1 MKLPSL
7 ELLADGFWQACRR
20 FPAAMSCAAVGTL
33 ALMFL
38 IENHD
43 EDWFVRLWMVS
54 LLGLPFFTGLT
65 AYSEMRGWPAAKN
78 WAATG
83 IGAALLVGYFF
94 WLDPDAK
101 LFERVE
107 LPRYMA
113 WLAVVHLWVSFAP
126 YLNRTSSVA
135 DFWEYNKQL
144 FANFIVG
151 GAYTLILWAG
161 LSAAVLAVDQL
172 FNVHIDGDTY
182 AHLFV
187 LLAGMFST
195 AYSLH
200 RFPKDFQF
208 DADEMAFAGAFHNL
222 CKFIF
227 IPIVALY
234 FLILYA
240 YSAKILVTWDLPHG
254 WVSSLVIG
262 FAAAGIFTWLL
273 NFFLP
278 RFDSGSIVGN
288 FKKWFWLI
296 LFPMVGLLFVAIARR
311 IWDYGITEERFFV
324 AHTGA
329 WLTLCCVF
337 FVLIKSEDIKF
348 IPISMAA
355 FILAAVY
362 GPFSAFESTKRS
374 QTHQLETLLTK
385 NGMFADGKA
394 KPVAQPLTGEDAS
407 RIYSCLNVLEDRAA
421 LDKVE
426 GWLGKPIAELPTPEN
441 TYNDASKICA
451 ALNIQFNGGPW
462 QETHFQVYSEWG
474 AYEAQISG
482 YEEFI
487 SVSANY
493 SPNDAD
499 LHEDRRHFKVDTATR
514 TMLVFYQG
522 STELDRFPMADH
534 LNTWRGRKQENEYA
548 VMLTPPQ
555 TTVDLQGQK
564 FDARLLIQ
572 SVEFER
578 AGDSLQLSSV
588 NGALFLKKK

>member
-7 ELLADGFWQACRR
+7 EFLADAFWQTCRR
-20 FPAAMSCAAVGTL
+20 FPAAMLSAAIGTL

-38 IENHD
+38 IENND
-43 EDWFVRLWMVS
+43 EDFFVRGWMVA

-65 AYSEMRGWPAAKN
+65 ACGEMRGWPAVKN
-78 WAATG
+78 WAAAG
-83 IGAALLVGYFF
+83 IGAALLLGYFF

-107 LPRYMA
+107 LPRYLA
-113 WLAVVHLWVSFAP
+113 WLAVAHLWVSFAP

-144 FANFIVG
+144 FANFVTG
-151 GAYTLILWAG
+151 GVYTLILWGG
-161 LSAAVLAVDQL
+161 LSAAIMAVDQL
-172 FNVHIDGDTY
+172 FDVHIDYKTY
-182 AHLFV
+182 GHLFI

-200 RFPKDFQF
+200 RFPKDFRF
-208 DADEMAFAGAFHNL
+208 DADEIEFTGAFKNL

-273 NFFLP
+273 NFFMP

-288 FKKWFWLI
+288 FKKWFWPV

-348 IPISMAA
+348 IPISLAA
-355 FILAAVY
+355 FVLTAMY

-374 QTHQLETLLTK
+374 QTHQLEALLAK
-385 NGMFADGKA
+385 NNLLADGKA
-394 KPVAQPLTGEDAS
+394 KPAAQPLTGDDAS
-407 RIYSCLNVLEDRAA
+407 RIYSCLQVLEDHQA
-421 LDKVE
+421 LGTVE
-426 GWLGKPIAELPTPEN
+426 GWLGKPIADLPAPEN

-451 ALNIQFNGGPW
+451 ALNVEFNAGSW
-462 QETHFQVYSEWG
+462 QDTHFAVYSEWNG
-474 AYEAQISG
+474 EAEIAG
-482 YEEFI
+482 YEQFI
-487 SVSANY
+487 SVSTHYNTRDDY
-493 SPNDAD
+493 FPDG
-499 LHEDRRHFKVDTATR
+499 RKHFKIDSTDRSTLILFEAR
-514 TMLVFYQG
+514 
-522 STELDRFPMADH
+522 TELDRFPMAAQLAAWH
-534 LNTWRGRKQENEYA
+534 ALRTGSEYS
-548 VMLTPPQ
+548 VTLTPTQ
-555 TTVDLQGQK
+555 TAADLQGK
-564 FDARLLIQ
+564 NFTARLFV
-572 SVEFER
+572 SNADCER
-578 AGDSLQLSSV
+578 VGDSLQLNSL
-588 NGALFLKKK
+588 NGVLFMKKK

>member
-7 ELLADGFWQACRR
+7 ELLANAFWQTCRR
-20 FPAAMSCAAVGTL
+20 FPAAMTCAAVGTL

-38 IENHD
+38 IEND
-43 EDWFVRLWMVS
+43 NEDFFVRVWMVA
-54 LLGLPFFTGLT
+54 LLGLPFFTGLK

-83 IGAALLVGYFF
+83 IGAASLIGYFF

-107 LPRYMA
+107 LPRYLA

-144 FANFIVG
+144 FANFVTG
-151 GAYTLILWAG
+151 GVYTLVLWGG
-161 LSAAVLAVDQL
+161 LSAAVLAIDQL
-172 FNVHIDGDTY
+172 FDVRIDYKTY

-187 LLAGMFST
+187 LLAGVFST
-195 AYSLH
+195 AYSLYH
-200 RFPKDFQF
+200 FPKDFQF
-208 DADEMAFAGAFHNL
+208 DADEIQFNGAFHNL

-240 YSAKILVTWDLPHG
+240 YSSKILVTWDLPHG

-374 QTHQLETLLTK
+374 QTHQLKTLLEK
-385 NGMFADGKA
+385 NGMFGDGKA
-394 KPVAQPLTGEDAS
+394 KPAAQLLTGDDAN
-407 RIYSCLNVLEDRAA
+407 RIYSSLEVLEGRQA
-421 LDKVE
+421 LDNIG
-426 GWLGKPIAELPTPEN
+426 GWLDKPIAELPTPEN

-451 ALNIQFNGGPW
+451 ALNIQFNGGSW
-462 QETHFQVYSEWG
+462 QETHFQLYSEWSNEAQVAG
-474 AYEAQISG
+474 YEQFIVLDANYNPRDDYYPDGRKHFKIDTIDGSTLIFYEA
-482 YEEFI
+482 
-487 SVSANY
+487 
-493 SPNDAD
+493 
-499 LHEDRRHFKVDTATR
+499 K
-514 TMLVFYQG
+514 
-522 STELDRFPMADH
+522 TELDRFPMAAQM
-534 LNTWRGRKQENEYA
+534 NAWRNLRDGKEYSST
-548 VMLTPPQ
+548 LTPAQ
-555 TTVDLQGQK
+555 TAVDLQGK
-564 FDARLLIQ
+564 NFDVRLLIGNAD
-572 SVEFER
+572 FELL
-578 AGDSLQLSSV
+578 GDSLRLNSLHG
-588 NGALFLKKK
+588 NLFLKKK

>member
-20 FPAAMSCAAVGTL
+20 FPAAMACAAIGTL
-33 ALMFL
+33 ALMSL
-38 IENHD
+38 IENQD
-43 EDWFVRLWMVS
+43 KDLLVKLWMVA
-54 LLGLPFFTGLT
+54 LLGLSFFTGLA
-65 AYSEMRGWPAAKN
+65 AYGEMRSWPAAKN
-78 WAATG
+78 WTATG
-83 IGAALLVGYFF
+83 IGAALLIGYFF
-94 WLDPDAK
+94 WLEPDAK

-107 LPRYMA
+107 LPRYLA

-144 FANFIVG
+144 FANFVIG
-151 GAYTLILWAG
+151 GAYTLILWLG
-161 LSAAVLAVDQL
+161 LSGAILAVDQL
-172 FNVHIDGDTY
+172 FNVHVDHKTY

-208 DADEMAFAGAFHNL
+208 DADEMAFTGVFHNL

-262 FAAAGIFTWLL
+262 FAAAGMFTWLL

-288 FKKWFWLI
+288 FKKWFWPV

-348 IPISMAA
+348 IPISLAA

-385 NGMFADGKA
+385 NNLLADGKA
-394 KPVAQPLTGEDAS
+394 KPAAQLLTGDDAN
-407 RIYSCLNVLEDRAA
+407 RIYSCLEVLEDHGA
-421 LDKVE
+421 LGIVE
-426 GWLGKPIAELPTPEN
+426 GWLDKPIAELPTPEN
-441 TYNDASKICA
+441 TYNDASKICSV
-451 ALNIQFNGGPW
+451 LNIQFNGGSW
-462 QETHFQVYSEWG
+462 QETHFQIYSEWG
-474 AYEAQISG
+474 NEAQITG

-487 SVSANY
+487 SIGANY
-493 SPNDAD
+493 RPNDGN
-499 LHEDRRHFKVDTATR
+499 LHEDRKHFKIDTVTR
-514 TMLVFYQG
+514 TTLVFFEG
-522 STELDRFPMADH
+522 STELDRFPMTAQLDA
-534 LNTWRGRKQENEYA
+534 WRKRRQENEYTLT
-548 VMLTPPQ
+548 LTPAE
-555 TTVDLQGQK
+555 TAVDLQGQK
-564 FDARLLIQ
+564 FDARLLIH

-588 NGALFLKKK
+588 NGNLFLKKK